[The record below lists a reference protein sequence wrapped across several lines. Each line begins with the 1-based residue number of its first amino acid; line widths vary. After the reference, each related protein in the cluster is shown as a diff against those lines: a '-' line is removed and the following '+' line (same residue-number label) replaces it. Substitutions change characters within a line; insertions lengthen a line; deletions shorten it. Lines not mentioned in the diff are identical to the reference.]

1 MARKM
6 ATDMYPMR
14 RAVLAIGRKDAN
26 MNETKNDLQAK
37 IKETKGLI
45 ERATTAHA
53 FMKAVNKYFRK
64 KGTCRGFSGMTEEKA
79 IELNAQVNST
89 SNAPFNSKEL
99 ADSNND
105 LRQLKE
111 RLMSLQDQRTEEV
124 QS

>member
-1 MARKM
+1 
-6 ATDMYPMR
+6 
-14 RAVLAIGRKDAN
+14 

-64 KGTCRGFSGMTEEKA
+64 HGTCRGFSGITEEKA

-99 ADSNND
+99 ENSNND

-111 RLMSLQDQRTEEV
+111 RLMSLQDQLAEETP
-124 QS
+124 